1 MLKGH
6 TPAKDKIN
14 KEQFENLCNM
24 WCTLIEISEF
34 FGVSEDTVES
44 WCKDTYN
51 ETFSDVYKKKNSK
64 GKIALRRWQMKSAE
78 KGNVTMQ
85 IWLGKQYLKQ
95 REHFPDEI
103 DNTVVSN
110 AITNIAELINNPVE
124 NRTEDSINDKNE

>member
-95 REHFPDEI
+95 REHFPDEV

-124 NRTEDSINDKNE
+124 DRTEDSINDKNE

>member
-34 FGVSEDTVES
+34 FGVSEDTLES

-95 REHFPDEI
+95 REHFPDEV

-110 AITNIAELINNPVE
+110 AITNIADLINNPVE

>member
-14 KEQFENLCNM
+14 KEQFENLCNL

-34 FGVSEDTVES
+34 FGVSEDTLES
-44 WCKDTYN
+44 WCKDTYG
-51 ETFSDVYKKKNSK
+51 ETFSEVYKRKNSK

-85 IWLGKQYLKQ
+85 IWLGKQHLNQ
-95 REHFPDEI
+95 REHILDNLEGETPHLNINVI
-103 DNTVVSN
+103 DNSN
-110 AITNIAELINNPVE
+110 LEKVLYE
-124 NRTEDSINDKNE
+124 EE